1 MATEPREME
10 DMTRIAGAL
19 LINIGTMRSEN
30 VEGMVLAGVHCQK
43 SVSHRTD
50 AIHRYLRQQIPQT
63 YCFRSG
69 RNGCEH
75 V

>member
-19 LINIGTMRSEN
+19 LVNIGTMRAEN
-30 VEGMVLAGVHCQK
+30 VEGMVLAGVN
-43 SVSHRTD
+43 SHGSLLHLALTR
-50 AIHRYLRQQIPQT
+50 
-63 YCFRSG
+63 
-69 RNGCEH
+69 